1 MLAFKVNLYA
11 SYFWLSLTAKSDC
24 AYDFWLVFES
34 AQLLL
39 SIDLN
44 SWAGSKTSQ
53 KVPSQT
59 VFAVISKSNELGIPY
74 KSIWRIFQ
82 HYEKEPR
89 IYLAQIMNRRP
100 QLTKFTNNI
109 ETISIFI
116 NSRDTPFMI
125 REIQSFVNAEIGV
138 SLKQQ
143 QIVEYLRK
151 NLNMTYRRVNSRSV
165 MPDNHHKLMLLSL
178 FVFELSNILRAEIV
192 IVSID

>member
-1 MLAFKVNLYA
+1 
-11 SYFWLSLTAKSDC
+11 
-24 AYDFWLVFES
+24 
-34 AQLLL
+34 
-39 SIDLN
+39 
-44 SWAGSKTSQ
+44 
-53 KVPSQT
+53 
-59 VFAVISKSNELGIPY
+59 
-74 KSIWRIFQ
+74 
-82 HYEKEPR
+82 
-89 IYLAQIMNRRP
+89 MNRRP

-116 NSRDTPFMI
+116 NSRDTPFMT

-178 FVFELSNILRAEIV
+178 FVFELSNILWTEIV